1 MPGLHRRPNH
11 FRIRH
16 LGFMGC
22 KPLKNH
28 TIIKAAVKMAVKM
41 GAALDGAQ

>member
-28 TIIKAAVKMAVKM
+28 TIIKAAVKM